1 MLLVMVGLTAGT
13 VVGRATSTALGAQAT
28 VTIPALSRLSVLGA
42 KDSGREIPVA
52 VEIRAP
58 VPDRS
63 GPIELRQAVTLLV
76 RSNVP
81 WTLVVRSSDLSFPG
95 VVEVRLGRG
104 EYRPVGPDGLV
115 LATGRPGVHEIVLD
129 YRVNLGEA
137 GWSGERLLT
146 LIYAVEG

>member
-1 MLLVMVGLTAGT
+1 MLALVGLTAGSVLGWARSTT
-13 VVGRATSTALGAQAT
+13 VGAQAT
-28 VTIPALSRLSVLGA
+28 VTIPALTRLSVLGM

-52 VEIRAP
+52 VKIPSP

-63 GPIELRQAVTLLV
+63 EPVELRQAVTLVV

-81 WTLVVRSSDLSFPG
+81 WTLVVRSSDLSPWG
-95 VVEVRLGRG
+95 IVELRIGSG
-104 EYRPVGPDGLV
+104 EYRPVQPEGLV
-115 LATGRPGVHEIVLD
+115 LARGLPGVHEIVLD

-137 GWSGERLLT
+137 GWSGERTLT